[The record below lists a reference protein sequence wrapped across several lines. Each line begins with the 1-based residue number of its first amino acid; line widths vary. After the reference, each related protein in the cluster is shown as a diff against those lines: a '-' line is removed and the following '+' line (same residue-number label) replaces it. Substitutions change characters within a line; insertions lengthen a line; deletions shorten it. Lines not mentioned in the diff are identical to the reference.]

1 MSKPS
6 RILTGEPPK
15 YEGYGRPGCR
25 LNRPSMI
32 RFAELNEKHRSPMSA
47 PPSGSNVV
55 SLRNTESKATN
66 KSTPPMPTKNKEDLL
81 FQIRERVQDIIAQD
95 PRVTQALVCRETK
108 ISSSQMSQFLG
119 GKYKGDNEGTA
130 QVLQRWLNAY
140 DERNQTQGLPSAPTW
155 IETPTSRRILSGL
168 RYAQM
173 ANDIVLIY
181 GGAGVGKTQTIA
193 HYGSIAPN
201 VWHIE
206 VTPATATVRGVL
218 EEIANV
224 LGIKE
229 YIRVGASLHRVCLNA
244 VRNSNGLLVVDE
256 AQHLT
261 VAALDQ
267 IRAFNDQG
275 NIGIVLSGNE
285 RVDARMRGGAQ
296 EMWLD
301 RLRSRVGKRVHIARS
316 LPTDSD
322 ALMHGWGIADAECL
336 DKGRKIAAKPGG
348 LRLLTKSLR
357 LGATFAAAEGRKLCC
372 EDLQRAATDLDI
384 L

>member
-1 MSKPS
+1 
-6 RILTGEPPK
+6 
-15 YEGYGRPGCR
+15 
-25 LNRPSMI
+25 
-32 RFAELNEKHRSPMSA
+32 
-47 PPSGSNVV
+47 
-55 SLRNTESKATN
+55 
-66 KSTPPMPTKNKEDLL
+66 
-81 FQIRERVQDIIAQD
+81 
-95 PRVTQALVCRETK
+95 
-108 ISSSQMSQFLG
+108 SSQMSQFLG

-193 HYGSIAPN
+193 HYGYIAPN